1 MKEEIYDASENY
13 IASDPSSCLMSRQLL
28 FNLKLTLPFLLHPR
42 GVPPLEMYPT
52 RLQKLSQNT
61 PNSFLVLASLN
72 LFDCFAPCPPLQTDN
87 QDILVLSCLL
97 LKASCK
103 MNLRQHCEKC
113 FSPSSNQVHLK
124 QTLNFKFCHAEWTL
138 GLFPATV
145 LYRKNIK
152 STNALE

>member
-1 MKEEIYDASENY
+1 MKS
-13 IASDPSSCLMSRQLL
+13 PSLGNVP
-28 FNLKLTLPFLLHPR
+28 NLVVET
-42 GVPPLEMYPT
+42 G
-52 RLQKLSQNT
+52 SQNA
-61 PNSFLVLASLN
+61 PGSFLFLASLN
-72 LFDCFAPCPPLQTDN
+72 LCNCFSPCPFLQTDN
-87 QDILVLSCLL
+87 QGMFVLSCLP

-138 GLFPATV
+138 GCFPATV